1 MNIFKYVG
9 SRFLGLPTAGNESL
23 SINYLTLSFTGE
35 LYQYEEEFHQDY
47 FKKSVNP
54 FRFSLILSMIF
65 YGAFAFLDVATVYS
79 LRGVF
84 WFIRFGVVFP
94 VLIAAFLFSYS
105 RIFKKFMQ
113 FTISC
118 IIFCSSFGIIVM
130 IILAAKVGNYSYYA
144 GLILIS
150 IFGYT
155 FSRARFIYA
164 SMAGWSIVISYQI
177 TAIWVSHTP
186 VTILISNDSF
196 FISANVIGMFISY
209 FLELSARIEYYMR
222 IQLEQEKENVK
233 TANDALEKRVEERT
247 QQLSNANQDLKKE
260 IEIRQK
266 FERERAELEKQLF
279 QLQKMETIGTLAG
292 GIAHD
297 FNNILTPILGYTDMA
312 LEELPAESNL
322 RFDIEQIN
330 NAAHRGKDLVQ
341 QVLTFSREMDFE
353 NKPIQLQPIVA
364 EALNLIKSS
373 LPPSVEV
380 KQHFDQNIGTVLA
393 DPTHIHQI
401 VMNLCTNANH
411 AMLKTG
417 GILEVRLDSVKI
429 DQRSAEKIPN
439 LKKGEYIRMTIS
451 DTGHGMDIKTQE
463 RIFEPFFTRKE
474 VGSGSG
480 LGLSVVHG
488 IINNY
493 DGAIVVDSTPDKGT
507 TFVIYLPKFGTDL
520 MESDKSDK
528 KPLKGDEYIL
538 FVDDEPEIT
547 FMGKK
552 MLEKLGY
559 KVTITT
565 NSISAFEE
573 FKKGPDKYSLLV
585 TDQSMP
591 NMSGTELAFMLK
603 EIRPELKVIIIT
615 GFAEN
620 LSDEVI
626 SKSGISEVILKPM
639 IFDDFSKIIRRV
651 LDKIYV
657 FDDEPSILLMIKKM
671 LEKAG
676 HEVDIAL
683 NGKEGMELFKYKVPD
698 LLITDII
705 MPEKEG
711 LETIFELRKT
721 YPKLKII
728 AISGGGRISPSGY
741 LPGAKLL
748 GADMVFEK
756 PLDQKKFLH
765 AIALLLNET
774 STENFPRQL

>member
-353 NKPIQLQPIVA
+353 NKQNQLQPIVA

-651 LDKIYV
+651 LDK
-657 FDDEPSILLMIKKM
+657 K
-671 LEKAG
+671 
-676 HEVDIAL
+676 
-683 NGKEGMELFKYKVPD
+683 
-698 LLITDII
+698 
-705 MPEKEG
+705 
-711 LETIFELRKT
+711 
-721 YPKLKII
+721 
-728 AISGGGRISPSGY
+728 
-741 LPGAKLL
+741 
-748 GADMVFEK
+748 
-756 PLDQKKFLH
+756 
-765 AIALLLNET
+765 
-774 STENFPRQL
+774 